1 MKIKNLLAI
10 FSVLLIFSSVS
21 FASIFMGIDNK
32 NFSAD
37 AIYDDDI
44 FIGGNKISFQ
54 SEITGDLIGGSQELD
69 FSGTSSGNIIWA
81 AKWIIIKGPVDR
93 SVRCVAQMVDINAQ
107 IGRNL
112 IAFGQDINIGPG
124 TRIGKDALIS
134 GLTSGSVI
142 EFEGY
147 VRENL
152 KITGE
157 HVIIAGT
164 IVGNLDIQASELE
177 IRPNTIVEGDLTYKS
192 PEKTKIEDSVI
203 INGKTIWTKSEKD
216 ENQQKYRAFGP
227 ITFFLYSFLIFN
239 FICSLIIFIITLIL
253 NNGLLI
259 PSIFIALIVCGI
271 VIISLNKNMA
281 LRTVGTLEKRFFVS
295 LGLGLLLILLFPLA
309 TILATATIIGMPL
322 GLLII
327 FAFGIIGF
335 AGAIFA
341 AQFVGGLI
349 VGWAKA
355 DKKQSWLLNMVIGV
369 IILSGLI
376 LIPFIGWIIALL
388 TLASGL
394 GALILSFEKFKD
406 KGLGLKSTPTTS
418 E

>member
-1 MKIKNLLAI
+1 MKIKNLLTVL
-10 FSVLLIFSSVS
+10 SVVLVFSSVS
-21 FASIFMGIDNK
+21 SASIFLGTDNK
-32 NFSAD
+32 NFSSS

-54 SEITGDLIGGSQELD
+54 SEITGDLTGGSQELD
-69 FSGTSSGNIIWA
+69 FSGTSSGNINWA

-93 SVRCVAQMVDINAQ
+93 SVRCFAQTIDINAP

-112 IAFGQDINIGPG
+112 IAFGQSINIGPG

-134 GLTSGSVI
+134 GGMI
-142 EFEGY
+142 EYEGY

-152 KITGE
+152 KIVGE

-164 IVGNLDIQASELE
+164 IVGNLDIRAGELE
-177 IRPNTIVEGDLTYKS
+177 IRPNTIIEGDLTYKS

-203 INGKTIWTKSEKD
+203 INGKITWTKSEKD
-216 ENQQKYRAFGP
+216 ENKQKYQAFKP

-253 NNGLLI
+253 NNSLLI
-259 PSIFIALIVCGI
+259 PSIFIALTVCGI

-281 LRTVGTLEKRFFVS
+281 FKTVGTLEKRFLVS

-309 TILATATIIGMPL
+309 TILATITLIGMPL

-327 FAFGIIGF
+327 FVFGILSF

-341 AQFVGGLI
+341 AQFAGGLI
-349 VGWAKA
+349 VGLVNT
-355 DKKQSWLLNMVIGV
+355 DKKPSWLLNLVIGV
-369 IILSGLI
+369 FILSGLI
-376 LIPFIGWIIALL
+376 LIPFIGWIIAIL

-406 KGLGLKSTPTTS
+406 KDLGLTTTPITK

>member
-1 MKIKNLLAI
+1 MKFKNTLAILSLAI
-10 FSVLLIFSSVS
+10 FLSCSSY
-21 FASIFMGIDNK
+21 ASIFIGTDNK
-32 NFSAD
+32 NFQSD
-37 AIYDDDI
+37 AKYDDDI

-54 SEITGDLIGGSQELD
+54 SEIAGDLVGGSQELD
-69 FSGTSSGNIIWA
+69 FSGTSLGNINWA

-93 SVRCVAQMVDINAQ
+93 SVRCFAQTIDINAP

-112 IAFGQDINIGPG
+112 IAFGQNINVGPG
-124 TRIGKDALIS
+124 ARIGKDALIS
-134 GLTSGSVI
+134 GGII

-152 KITGE
+152 KIYGE

-164 IVGNLDIQASELE
+164 IAGNLDIQAKELE
-177 IRPNTIVEGDLTYKS
+177 IKPNTVIEGDLTYKS

-203 INGKTIWTKSEKD
+203 INGQTTWTKSEKD
-216 ENQQKYRAFGP
+216 EKKQVYHAFEP
-227 ITFFLYSFLIFN
+227 ITYLLYSFLIFN
-239 FICSLIIFIITLIL
+239 FICSLIIFIVTLL
-253 NNGLLI
+253 FSNSLI
-259 PSIFIALIVCGI
+259 IPGIFLALIVCGI

-281 LRTVGTLEKRFFVS
+281 LKTVSTLEKRFWIS

-309 TILATATIIGMPL
+309 TILTTVTIIGMPL

-327 FAFGIIGF
+327 FAFGLLGF

-341 AQFVGGLI
+341 AQFAGGLI
-349 VGWAKA
+349 VGLVNA
-355 DKKQSWLLNMVIGV
+355 DKKRSWLLNLIIG
-369 IILSGLI
+369 IIVLAGLI
-376 LIPFIGWIIALL
+376 LIPVIGWIVALL

-394 GALILSFEKFKD
+394 GALILSFDKFKD
-406 KGLGLKSTPTTS
+406 KSLNLTSTPTIN

>member
-10 FSVLLIFSSVS
+10 LGVALIFPSTS
-21 FASIFMGIDNK
+21 FASIFMGTDNK
-32 NFSAD
+32 NFPAD
-37 AIYDDDI
+37 AIYDDDV

-54 SEITGDLIGGSQELD
+54 SEITGDLTGGSQELD
-69 FSGTSSGNIIWA
+69 FSGTSSGNINWA

-93 SVRCVAQMVDINAQ
+93 SVRCFAQTIDINAP

-112 IAFGQDINIGPG
+112 IAFGQNINIGPG

-134 GLTSGSVI
+134 GGVI
-142 EFEGY
+142 EYEGY
-147 VRENL
+147 ARGNL
-152 KITGE
+152 KIIGE

-164 IVGNLDIQASELE
+164 IVGNIDIRAGELE
-177 IRPNTIVEGDLTYKS
+177 IRPNTIIEGDLTYKS
-192 PEKTKIEDSVI
+192 PEKAKIEDSVI
-203 INGKTIWTKSEKD
+203 INGKITWTKSEKD
-216 ENQQKYRAFGP
+216 ESKQKYRAFGP

-259 PSIFIALIVCGI
+259 PSIFIALVVCGI

-281 LRTVGTLEKRFFVS
+281 LKTVGTLEKRFLVS

-327 FAFGIIGF
+327 FTFGILGF

-349 VGWAKA
+349 VGLVNT
-355 DKKQSWLLNMVIGV
+355 DKKPSWLLNMVIGV

-406 KGLGLKSTPTTS
+406 RDLGLKSTPTAN